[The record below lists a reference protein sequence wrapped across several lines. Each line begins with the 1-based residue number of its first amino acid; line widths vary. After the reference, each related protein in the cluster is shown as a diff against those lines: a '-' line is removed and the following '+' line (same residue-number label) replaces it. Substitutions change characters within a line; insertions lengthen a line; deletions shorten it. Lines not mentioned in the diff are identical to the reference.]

1 MVSEGHP
8 IQFQNARRQPKVAS
22 HADFSRAGNVEK
34 RHRIKIAALEIR
46 SFLAKQEALD
56 SFTNG
61 DAANGAALTET
72 NVTPNEIGSVKCR
85 TSLAQII
92 VVESRGTLG
101 GGGAEESRCGYVI
114 RRVIFLERIPRRLWS
129 AKMKIAE
136 AHIIPNMV
144 TN

>member
-22 HADFSRAGNVEK
+22 HADFSRAGNVDK
-34 RHRIKIAALEIR
+34 GHRIKIAALEIR

-72 NVTPNEIGSVKCR
+72 NVTPNEIGSVKMPNFPCANHCCR
-85 TSLAQII
+85 EQRNF
-92 VVESRGTLG
+92 RGRG
-101 GGGAEESRCGYVI
+101 GGGVTMWVRHAARYIPGKNTATT
-114 RRVIFLERIPRRLWS
+114 LER
-129 AKMKIAE
+129 E
-136 AHIIPNMV
+136 GENC
-144 TN
+144 